1 MKDSPG
7 PPPPPLLKK
16 KKNSAKC
23 YRWINYSAHSE
34 LPN

>member
-1 MKDSPG
+1 MKDSPR
-7 PPPPPLLKK
+7 PPPLLKKK